1 MSKVGDYFFEF
12 PASRGMQ
19 GSTATYMITAP
30 ARALTRILAS
40 DNHGSTLERS
50 QREINQARVK
60 KFYQYLVNAYQNK
73 EPFIIPPLVG
83 NCDADIEFEEFGNMA
98 ISSFARLSIHFSFSS
113 VSCCS
118 TQRRSS
124 IRS

>member
-60 KFYQYLVNAYQNK
+60 KFYQYLVMHTKIKSPSSSRRWSATATRILSLK
-73 EPFIIPPLVG
+73 SS
-83 NCDADIEFEEFGNMA
+83 A
-98 ISSFARLSIHFSFSS
+98 IRMWAWHASLWMR
-113 VSCCS
+113 
-118 TQRRSS
+118 
-124 IRS
+124 

>member
-1 MSKVGDYFFEF
+1 MMTV
-12 PASRGMQ
+12 
-19 GSTATYMITAP
+19 P

-60 KFYQYLVNAYQNK
+60 KFYQYLVNAHEKK

-83 NCDADIEFEEFGNMA
+83 NCESVIEFDEF
-98 ISSFARLSIHFSFSS
+98 
-113 VSCCS
+113 
-118 TQRRSS
+118 
-124 IRS
+124 